1 MEKQLTCKSVL
12 CITLLKGLFMCRI
25 CGLWSGFVLLM
36 NLTYKFCKT
45 SDLPSCLLNMPVMC
59 GVSGPD
65 LDDCSKNGKKAAE
78 AMSLS
83 KEGKS
88 V

>member
-1 MEKQLTCKSVL
+1 MMMKSMIFD
-12 CITLLKGLFMCRI
+12 C
-25 CGLWSGFVLLM
+25 
-36 NLTYKFCKT
+36 
-45 SDLPSCLLNMPVMC
+45 
-59 GVSGPD
+59 SGPD

-88 V
+88 ISLLLLENR

>member
-1 MEKQLTCKSVL
+1 MCDVL
-12 CITLLKGLFMCRI
+12 G
-25 CGLWSGFVLLM
+25 S
-36 NLTYKFCKT
+36 
-45 SDLPSCLLNMPVMC
+45 
-59 GVSGPD
+59 D